1 MHNFWPTLPFFVPAS
16 QGVPLWWD
24 VLWWIFQI
32 VVMSFILFIVTR
44 WALKID
50 RLLNENVKTPPKGHD
65 VHNDGTPL
73 NM

>member
-1 MHNFWPTLPFFVPAS
+1 VENFWPTLPFFVPGS

-24 VLWWIFQI
+24 ILWWVFQI
-32 VVMSFILFIVTR
+32 VVMSFVLYIVTR

-50 RLLNENVKTPPKGHD
+50 RLSNENVTTPSKKSD
-65 VHNDGTPL
+65 VPSDSPPL